1 MSKAPR
7 RAVEATK
14 RRDFLER
21 LTRILGMRPGEVE
34 GLLSGDRR
42 SAVRL
47 NPLRGEVDV
56 AELRAEGYD
65 LDPIEWCPGAYGI
78 DEADRRRLAASP
90 WFQEGRVYI
99 QNPSSF
105 VPPLALD
112 PQRGDAIL
120 DVGAAPGG
128 KSSHIAALVGN
139 DAELWLNDPLPAR
152 VRKLEEVTSLLGVRY
167 ARITR
172 FEGQHLDKFLDRT
185 FDRILLDAQCS
196 GEGQFDLRRPDALE
210 HWSRGRV
217 EKYRRLQQRMLVAS
231 FKLLEPGG
239 TLVYSTCTFGP
250 EENELPLDHLLRHFP
265 AEVVPI
271 ELDVPGRRPG
281 LRSWDG
287 HQLHPSLEDAVRIVP
302 SEQMEGFFVC
312 KLRRSG

>member
-1 MSKAPR
+1 MKPR
-7 RAVEATK
+7 GAEQQK
-14 RRDFLER
+14 RRLLIDR
-21 LTRILGMRPGEVE
+21 LARIFGTRPGDVE
-34 GLLSGDRR
+34 DLLSGERG
-42 SAVRL
+42 SAFRV
-47 NPLRGEVDV
+47 NPLRGDVDV
-56 AELRAEGYD
+56 AELEAEGYD
-65 LDPIEWCPGAYGI
+65 LEPIDWCPGAYGI
-78 DEADRRRLAASP
+78 GDADRRRLAASP
-90 WFQEGRVYI
+90 WFQEGRVFI

-112 PQRGDAIL
+112 PQPGDAIL

-152 VRKLEEVTSLLGVRY
+152 IRKLQEVTALLGVRY
-167 ARITR
+167 SQMTQFA
-172 FEGQHLDKFLDRT
+172 GQHIDKFVERT

-196 GEGQFDLRRPDALE
+196 GEGLVDLRRGNALE
-210 HWSRGRV
+210 HWSLARV
-217 EKYRRLQQRMLVAS
+217 EKYSRLQQRMLVAA

-250 EENELPLDHLLRHFP
+250 EENEHPIDHLVRHFP

-271 ELDVPGRRPG
+271 DLDVPGRRPG
-281 LRSWDG
+281 LKSWDG
-287 HQLHPSLEDAVRIVP
+287 RTFDPQVADAIRILP

-312 KLRRSG
+312 KLRKVG

>member
-1 MSKAPR
+1 MKKASR

-21 LTRILGMRPGEVE
+21 SSRILGMRPGEVE
-34 GLLSGDRR
+34 DLLSADRR
-42 SAVRL
+42 SAFRL

-56 AELRAEGYD
+56 EEIGAEGYD
-65 LDPIEWCPGAYGI
+65 FDPIDWCPGAYGI
-78 DEADRRRLAASP
+78 DEPTRRRLAASP
-90 WFQEGRVYI
+90 WFQQGRVYI

-152 VRKLEEVTSLLGVRY
+152 IRKLEEVTRLLGVRY
-167 ARITR
+167 ARMTQI
-172 FEGQHLDKFLDRT
+172 EGQYLDKFVDRR

-196 GEGQFDLRRPDALE
+196 GEGLVDLRRPDALE
-210 HWSRGRV
+210 HWSRARI

-239 TLVYSTCTFGP
+239 TLVYSTCTFAP

-271 ELDVPGRRPG
+271 NLEVPGRRPG

-287 HQLHPSLEDAVRIVP
+287 QQLHPSLEAAVRIVP
-302 SEQMEGFFVC
+302 SEQLEGFFVC
-312 KLRRSG
+312 RLRRSA